1 MAELNQ
7 KPLTDVQLKQRKL
20 ERKIE
25 MRHHVTSFSLMIFL
39 TFAAFAMVAL
49 ELDPLIITAA
59 VIVMALVQVILQFY
73 YFMHMKDKGHGFI
86 RLFMLVGMYFAIA
99 FVLCYV
105 LIVWIGLPIGSV

>member
-7 KPLTDVQLKQRKL
+7 QPLTDVQLEQRKL

-39 TFAAFAMVAL
+39 TFAAFGLVAL
-49 ELDPLIITAA
+49 ELDPMFITAA
-59 VIVMALVQVILQFY
+59 VLLMAFVQVVLQFF
-73 YFMHMKDKGHGFI
+73 YFMHMKDKGHGFL
-86 RLFMLVGMYFAIA
+86 RLFMLVAMYFAIA